1 MATTIDPAMKGK
13 RHRPMRRRFGGLW
26 RHPDFLRLWAGQTVS
41 LFGSAVTEIALP
53 LTAIALLGASAAEMG
68 VLRAVEYLP
77 FLLAGPFVGVWV
89 DRRRRRPLLVAADL
103 GRAALL
109 ASVPVAWWLDRL
121 TVAQLYAVAF
131 LVGGLTVVFDVSS
144 QSFRPT
150 LVGREQLAEGNGKL
164 EVSESVAQM
173 GGPGLGGLLLQVLTA
188 PVALLVDALS
198 FVLSALCLGS
208 IRATEPAPCPQ
219 AGQAGLWREI
229 GEGWRLLRRRPELR
243 AMAGYAG
250 SQQLGM
256 NALLTV
262 YLLYLSRELRL
273 GPALI
278 GLLVVAAGP
287 GTLLGATLAGPLGRR
302 FGLGPTLV
310 GSALL
315 TGGGALLI
323 PLADGP
329 RPVQLGLIA
338 AGWFLLGLS
347 SVYDI
352 LALSLRQAVTPERLR
367 GRVNASMSVVF
378 WGAMPIGALL
388 GGLLGQAIGFR
399 PALVAGAVG
408 TLLASL
414 WVVRS
419 PLPALRKLPPAAD
432 EPPAGAASS
441 A

>member
-1 MATTIDPAMKGK
+1 MHWRLT
-13 RHRPMRRRFGGLW
+13 GLW
-26 RHPDFLRLWAGQTVS
+26 RHPDFVRLWAAQTVS
-41 LFGSAVTEIALP
+41 LFGSAVTAIALP
-53 LTAIALLGASAAEMG
+53 LTAIVLLGASAAEMG
-68 VLRAVEYLP
+68 ILRAVEYLP
-77 FLLAGPFVGVWV
+77 FLLVGPFVGVWV

-109 ASVPVAWWLDRL
+109 ASVPVAWWLGRL
-121 TVAQLYAVAF
+121 TVEQLYVVAF
-131 LVGGLTVVFDVSS
+131 LVGGLTVVFDVSY
-144 QSFRPT
+144 QSFLPT

-173 GGPGLGGLLLQVLTA
+173 GGPGLGGVLLQVLTA

-198 FVLSALCLGS
+198 FVLSALCLGA
-208 IRATEPAPCPQ
+208 IRAREPAPR
-219 AGQAGLWREI
+219 GREDRAGLWREI

-243 AMAGYAG
+243 AIARYAG
-250 SQQLGM
+250 SQQVGM
-256 NALLTV
+256 NAMLAV

-273 GPALI
+273 GPAPI

-287 GTLLGATLAGPLGRR
+287 GTLVGAVVAGPLGRR

-315 TGGGALLI
+315 TGVGAGLI

-329 RPVQLGLIA
+329 RPVHLGLIA

-347 SVYDI
+347 AVYDI

-388 GGLLGQAIGFR
+388 GGLLGQAIGLR
-399 PALVAGAVG
+399 LALAAAAFA

-414 WVVRS
+414 WVVCS
-419 PLPALRKLPPAAD
+419 PLRSLRELPATAD
-432 EPPAGAASS
+432 EPPASATASV
-441 A
+441 

>member
-1 MATTIDPAMKGK
+1 
-13 RHRPMRRRFGGLW
+13 MRWRFTGLW
-26 RHPDFLRLWAGQTVS
+26 RHPDFVRLWAGQTVS
-41 LFGSAVTEIALP
+41 LFGSAVTEIGLP
-53 LTAIALLGASAAEMG
+53 LTAIVLLGASAAEMG

-77 FLLAGPFVGVWV
+77 FLLVGPFVGVWV

-109 ASVPVAWWLDRL
+109 ASVPVAWWLGRL
-121 TVAQLYAVAF
+121 TVEQLYVVAF
-131 LVGGLTVVFDVSS
+131 LVGGLTVVFDVSY
-144 QSFRPT
+144 QSFLPT
-150 LVGREQLAEGNGKL
+150 LVGREQLAEGNSKL

-173 GGPGLGGLLLQVLTA
+173 SGPGLGGVLLQVLTA

-208 IRATEPAPCPQ
+208 IRAREPAPRPREDQ
-219 AGQAGLWREI
+219 AGIWREI
-229 GEGWRLLRRRPELR
+229 GEGWRLLLRRPELR

-250 SQQLGM
+250 GQQLGM

-273 GPALI
+273 APALI

-287 GTLLGATLAGPLGRR
+287 GTLLGATVAGPLGRR

-310 GSALL
+310 VSALL
-315 TGGGALLI
+315 TGAGALLI

-329 RPVQLGLIA
+329 RALRLGLIA

-352 LALSLRQAVTPERLR
+352 LALSLRQAITPERLR

-378 WGAMPIGALL
+378 WGAMPFGALL
-388 GGLLGQAIGFR
+388 GGLLGQTFGLR
-399 PALVAGAVG
+399 PALMAGAVA

-414 WVVRS
+414 WVVCS
-419 PLPALRKLPPAAD
+419 PLRSLRELPPA
-432 EPPAGAASS
+432 PAEVRSGV
-441 A
+441 